1 MPQPLNNDQRR
12 ETVNTRQR
20 HEAFRSAKAQ
30 LRHYRGSMV
39 WSRTKDIEYLL
50 RSAYGDDDGRR
61 RQTSLG
67 PRSAETERIKHEFD
81 TGRAAARQRFEATR
95 AVLERQAAI
104 NRVLGLGRVPL
115 TGARIIQALDDAGLL
130 GRALRVVGTHA
141 IYAYEA
147 AAGLFVDPEVTT
159 TEDIDLLYDTR
170 RELGFVVDEA
180 LAEAGL
186 LGILKRVDR
195 SFERAR
201 QGFRAVNAEGYLV
214 DLIRPESNPPWQ
226 EMRESLSAAGGDL
239 TAVAIEGLAWLENA
253 PSFEAVAI
261 DEKGAPLRFVAVD
274 PRVFAAHK
282 LWVSQ
287 QPGRDPLKRQRDL
300 AQARAVAELTAT
312 HLTHLPYEAAALRML
327 PRAVFEAAEPLFRP
341 ETPQGVAT

>member
-1 MPQPLNNDQRR
+1 MSHPLNNDQRR

-20 HEAFRSAKAQ
+20 YEAFRSAKAQ

-50 RSAYGDDDGRR
+50 RSAYDGEDGRR
-61 RQTSLG
+61 RQISLG

-81 TGRAAARQRFEATR
+81 TGREAARQRFEATR
-95 AVLERQAAI
+95 KVLDRQAAI

-115 TGARIIQALDDAGLL
+115 TGARIIHALDEAGLL

-147 AAGLFVDPEVTT
+147 AAGIFVDPDVTT
-159 TEDIDLLYDTR
+159 TEDIDLLYDAR
-170 RELGFVVDEA
+170 RELGFVVDET
-180 LAEAGL
+180 LGEAGL

-201 QGFRAVNAEGYLV
+201 QGFRAVNADGYLV
-214 DLIRPESNPPWQ
+214 DLIRPEGNPPWKDV
-226 EMRESLSAAGGDL
+226 RESLSAAEGDL
-239 TAVAIEGLAWLENA
+239 AAVAIEGLAWLESA
-253 PSFEAVAI
+253 PSFEAVVI
-261 DEKGAPLRFVAVD
+261 DEKGVPLRFVVVD

-327 PRAVFEAAEPLFRP
+327 PRSVFEAANPLFRAAP
-341 ETPQGVAT
+341 AQGVAT